1 MTARLP
7 TALALCVTILALTA
21 CSRGEGDQSK
31 AKGARPPA
39 VPVTAAA
46 VEARDVP
53 VQIQGIGNVQA
64 AATVSV
70 YSLLSGQIFKVH
82 FTEGQEVKTG
92 DLLFSIDPRPF
103 ESALQQAQA
112 TMAQHQ
118 AAVSQAEANLA
129 RDQAQADNARVE
141 EERYKKLVQGG
152 LIAREQYDQI
162 LTAHKSALATVDA
175 SRAMVANQ
183 KALVQADAAAVDNAK
198 VQLTYTA
205 IRAPIEGRTGNLLIH
220 QGNVVKA
227 NDIGNP
233 LVVINRVHP
242 INVVFAV
249 PERFLDE
256 IKSARVKGPLVVE
269 ATPQGQ
275 SVVARGTLSFVNNA
289 VDMTTGTIQLKATFD
304 NADNALWPGQFA
316 TVTLTVR
323 TEGRALV
330 VPSQA
335 IQAGQQGQYVFV
347 VKPDATVESRPVVV
361 AFANG
366 PITIIRTGVQA
377 GERVVTD
384 GQMRLVSGTRVD
396 VKPSGSAPAAPTRPA
411 AAPTRP
417 AAAPTS
423 PAPAP
428 TSPAPAPK

>member
-1 MTARLP
+1 VTPRQAV
-7 TALALCVTILALTA
+7 ALAICVCLLALGG
-21 CSRGEGDQSK
+21 CSRGEGEQSK
-31 AKGARPPA
+31 AKLARPPA
-39 VPVTAAA
+39 VAVTAAA

-64 AATVSV
+64 SATVSV

-92 DLLFSIDPRPF
+92 DLLFTIDPRPF

-175 SRAMVANQ
+175 DRAMVTNQ

-198 VQLTYTA
+198 VQLSYTA

-249 PERFLDE
+249 PERFLEE
-256 IKSARVKGPLVVE
+256 IKTARGKGPLAVE

-275 SVVARGTLSFVNNA
+275 TVTARGTLSFVNNA

-304 NADNALWPGQFA
+304 NVDNALWPGQFA

-323 TEGRALV
+323 TELNALV

-347 VKPDATVESRPVVV
+347 IKPDSTVESRPVKV
-361 AFANG
+361 AFALG
-366 PITIIRTGVQA
+366 PTTVVRQGVQA

-384 GQMRLVSGTRVD
+384 GQLRLVSGARVD
-396 VKPSGSAPAAPTRPA
+396 VKPSGPTPAAQPVQTPTS
-411 AAPTRP
+411 P

-423 PAPAP
+423 PAAAP
-428 TSPAPAPK
+428 R

>member
-1 MTARLP
+1 MTPRRGA
-7 TALALCVTILALTA
+7 ALALSVAVLAFAA
-21 CSRGEGDQSK
+21 CSRSDGDAK
-31 AKGARPPA
+31 AKAGQRPPA
-39 VPVTAAA
+39 VPVTAAT

-64 AATVSV
+64 SSTVSV
-70 YSLLSGQIFKVH
+70 YSLLSGQIFQAH
-82 FTEGQEVKTG
+82 FKEGQDVKAG
-92 DLLFSIDPRPF
+92 ALLFTIDPRPF
-103 ESALQQAQA
+103 DAALQQAQA

-118 AAVSQAEANLA
+118 AAIAQAEANLA

-175 SRAMVANQ
+175 ARAMVANQ
-183 KALVQADAAAVDNAK
+183 KALVQADAAAVENAK

-249 PERFLDE
+249 PERFLDQVKTE
-256 IKSARVKGPLVVE
+256 WAKGPLAVE

-275 SVVARGTLSFVNNA
+275 TVVARGTLSFVNNT
-289 VDMTTGTIQLKATFD
+289 VDTTTGTIQLKAAFNNT
-304 NADNALWPGQFA
+304 DNALWPGQ
-316 TVTLTVR
+316 
-323 TEGRALV
+323 
-330 VPSQA
+330 
-335 IQAGQQGQYVFV
+335 
-347 VKPDATVESRPVVV
+347 
-361 AFANG
+361 
-366 PITIIRTGVQA
+366 
-377 GERVVTD
+377 
-384 GQMRLVSGTRVD
+384 
-396 VKPSGSAPAAPTRPA
+396 
-411 AAPTRP
+411 
-417 AAAPTS
+417 
-423 PAPAP
+423 
-428 TSPAPAPK
+428 

>member
-1 MTARLP
+1 VTPRHAA
-7 TALALCVTILALTA
+7 ALAICVSLLALGA
-21 CSRGEGDQSK
+21 CSRGEGDQAK
-31 AKGARPPA
+31 AKGARPQG
-39 VPVTAAA
+39 VPVTAAV

-64 AATVSV
+64 SSTVSV
-70 YSLLSGQIFKVH
+70 YALLSGQIFKVH
-82 FTEGQEVKTG
+82 FTEGQEVKAG
-92 DLLFSIDPRPF
+92 DLLFTIDPRPF

-118 AAVSQAEANLA
+118 AAVAQAEANLA

-162 LTAHKSALATVDA
+162 FTAHKSALATVDA
-175 SRAMVANQ
+175 DRAMVTNQ
-183 KALVQADAAAVDNAK
+183 KALVQADAAGVENAK
-198 VQLTYTA
+198 VQLSYTT
-205 IRAPIEGRTGNLLIH
+205 IRAPIEGRPGNLLIH

-249 PERFLDE
+249 PERFLEE
-256 IKSARVKGPLVVE
+256 IKTERAKRPLTVE

-275 SVVARGTLSFVNNA
+275 KVVARGTLSFVNNT

-304 NADNALWPGQFA
+304 NSDNALWPGQFA

-323 TEGRALV
+323 TEPGALV

-347 VKPDATVESRPVVV
+347 IKPDATVESRPIVT
-361 AFANG
+361 AFAFG
-366 PITIIRTGVQA
+366 QLTIVRQGVRA

-384 GQMRLVSGTRVD
+384 GQLRLVPGTRVD
-396 VKPSGSAPAAPTRPA
+396 VKASGPTLP
-411 AAPTRP
+411 P
-417 AAAPTS
+417 PTS
-423 PAPAP
+423 PAPA
-428 TSPAPAPK
+428 SR